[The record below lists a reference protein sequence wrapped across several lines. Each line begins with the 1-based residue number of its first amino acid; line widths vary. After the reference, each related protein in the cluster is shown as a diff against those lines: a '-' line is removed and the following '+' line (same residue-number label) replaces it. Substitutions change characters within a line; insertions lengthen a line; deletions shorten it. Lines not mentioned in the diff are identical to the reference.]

1 MSLGCA
7 CLPRSRGGDTGRGGD
22 AGVMRGSGRFVL
34 SAGDQERTKLM
45 CLVTGNV
52 NLDSTVITVVPTGKL
67 LFHFSN

>member
-7 CLPRSRGGDTGRGGD
+7 CLPGSRGGDTGGD
-22 AGVMRGSGRFVL
+22 AGVMRGRGRCVL
-34 SAGDQERTKLM
+34 SAGDQEHAKLLR
-45 CLVTGNV
+45 LVTGNV